1 MVRGTA
7 SGDPAAVEAPL
18 IPIARPG
25 KEAPTMRLY
34 LKNARLI
41 DGTGHPAQEGAALVI
56 EGDTI
61 VHAGPLSAS
70 DAPGEDATT
79 VDLAGRTVI
88 PGLVEAH
95 MHFSYNDVKAVADL
109 DLNCPPE
116 YSTLV
121 AARNAELALHC
132 GYTAARSAGS
142 IHAID
147 VALKRAINE
156 GLYPGPRM
164 LAAGR
169 DICATGGMAD
179 WNASYLKL
187 GMDGLAL
194 IADGPDQV
202 RAAVRRVIKDG
213 ADVVKCYIGG
223 DALLP
228 HTPIA
233 DCTYT
238 VAEVT
243 VLVEETRMRGRL
255 SSAHVRGERS
265 SEVAARAGVD
275 SIEHAT
281 YANDDTLKRI
291 RDQGLFLV
299 PGLRY
304 LYSIVENGPRFGIT
318 AQLIGD
324 SGLREEIKQAADT
337 YRRARD
343 LGIRMCP
350 GGDFG
355 FAWCPRGEYAKDIQV
370 FVDIIGFT
378 PPEAIAAATRW
389 GAELMRMQDRIGTLT
404 PGKLADLIVVDG
416 DPLRDIAVLQDRTR
430 LAVMK
435 GGRFVTR
442 LASA

>member
-1 MVRGTA
+1 
-7 SGDPAAVEAPL
+7 
-18 IPIARPG
+18 
-25 KEAPTMRLY
+25 MRIL
-34 LKNARLI
+34 LRNARLI
-41 DGTGHPAQEGAALVI
+41 DGTGSPAQDGAALLI

-61 VHAGPLSAS
+61 VQAGRPVAEAAAHG
-70 DAPGEDATT
+70 DAVTL
-79 VDLAGRTVI
+79 DLGGRTVI

-95 MHFSYNDVKAVADL
+95 LHLSYNNVKQIADL

-121 AARNAELALHC
+121 SAKNAELALQC

-142 IHAID
+142 VHAVD

-156 GLYPGPRM
+156 GLFPGPRL

-179 WNASYLKL
+179 WNPSYLKL
-187 GMDGLAL
+187 GMEGLAL
-194 IADGPDQV
+194 IADGPEQI

-213 ADVVKCYIGG
+213 ADVVKCYVGG

-238 VAEVT
+238 LAEVQA
-243 VLVEETRMRGRL
+243 LVDEAHMRGRL
-255 SSAHVRGERS
+255 VSAHVRGERS
-265 SEVAARAGVD
+265 SDVAARAGVD

-281 YANDDTLKRI
+281 YASDDTLERI
-291 RDQGLFLV
+291 RDQGLTLV
-299 PGLRY
+299 LGLRY
-304 LYSIVENGPRFGIT
+304 LYSIIENGPRFGIT
-318 AQLIGD
+318 EQIIGP

-355 FAWCPRGEYAKDIQV
+355 FAWNPHGEYAKDIQV
-370 FVDIIGFT
+370 FVDVIGFT
-378 PPEAIAAATRW
+378 PLEAIVCATRH
-389 GAELMRMQDRIGTLT
+389 GAELMRMQDRIGTLAA
-404 PGKLADLIVVDG
+404 GKLADLVVVDG
-416 DPLRDIAVLQDRTR
+416 DPLRDIAILQDRTR
-430 LAVMK
+430 LSVMQ
-435 GGRFVTR
+435 GGRWITR
-442 LASA
+442 TFEASHVA

>member
-1 MVRGTA
+1 
-7 SGDPAAVEAPL
+7 
-18 IPIARPG
+18 
-25 KEAPTMRLY
+25 MRLY

-41 DGTGHPAQEGAALVI
+41 DGTGRRPVDGAGLVI
-56 EGDTI
+56 EHDTL
-61 VHAGPLSAS
+61 VHVGRLAAADEPRA
-70 DAPGEDATT
+70 DAATV
-79 VDLAGRTVI
+79 VDLGGRAVV

-95 MHFSYNDVKAVADL
+95 LHLSYNNVKAIADL

-121 AARNAELALHC
+121 SARNAELALRC

-142 IHAID
+142 VHAVD

-156 GLYPGPRM
+156 GLYPGPRL

-187 GMDGLAL
+187 GMEGLAL

-228 HTPIA
+228 HTPIN

-238 VAEVT
+238 LEEVR
-243 VLVEETRMRGRL
+243 VLVEETHLRGRL
-255 SSAHVRGERS
+255 VSAHVRGERS
-265 SEVAARAGVD
+265 SRVAAAAGVD

-281 YANDDTLKRI
+281 YANEATLTMI

-304 LYSIVENGPRFGIT
+304 LHSIIENGPRFGIT
-318 AQLIGD
+318 EDIIAP
-324 SGLREEIKQAADT
+324 SGLRDEIKQAADT
-337 YRRARD
+337 YRRAKD

-355 FAWCPRGEYAKDIQV
+355 FAWNPHGEYAKDIQV
-370 FVDIIGFT
+370 FVDVIGYT
-378 PPEAIAAATRW
+378 PLEAIRCATLW
-389 GAELMRMQDRIGTLT
+389 GATLMRMQDRIGTLER
-404 PGKLADLIVVDG
+404 GKLADLVVVGG
-416 DPLRDIAVLQDRTR
+416 DPLRDIAVFQDRAR
-430 LAVMK
+430 LSVMK
-435 GGRFVTR
+435 DGAWVTR
-442 LASA
+442 NF

>member
-1 MVRGTA
+1 
-7 SGDPAAVEAPL
+7 
-18 IPIARPG
+18 
-25 KEAPTMRLY
+25 MRRY

-41 DGTGHPAQEGAALVI
+41 DGTGAPPQDGAGLLI

-61 VHAGPLSAS
+61 VRAGRIP
-70 DAPGEDATT
+70 PGDEPKGPEVEV
-79 VDLAGRTVI
+79 VDLGGRTMI

-95 MHFSYNDVKAVADL
+95 IHLSYNNVKAVADL

-121 AARNAELALHC
+121 SAKNAELALRC

-142 IHAID
+142 VHAVD

-156 GLYPGPRM
+156 GLYPGPRL

-179 WNASYLKL
+179 WNPSYLKL
-187 GMDGLAL
+187 GMEGLAL
-194 IADGPDQV
+194 IADGPEQV

-228 HTPIA
+228 HTPIG

-238 VAEVT
+238 VEEVRALVAEAH
-243 VLVEETRMRGRL
+243 MRGRMA
-255 SSAHVRGERS
+255 SAHVRGERS
-265 SEVAARAGVD
+265 SQVAAEAGVD

-281 YANDDTLKRI
+281 YANDATLRMIADK
-291 RDQGLFLV
+291 GLFLV

-304 LYSIVENGPRFGIT
+304 LYSIIENGPRFGIT
-318 AQLIGD
+318 EDLIAPT
-324 SGLREEIKQAADT
+324 GLRDEIKQAADT
-337 YRRARD
+337 YRRAKE
-343 LGIRMCP
+343 LGIRLCP

-355 FAWCPRGEYAKDIQV
+355 FAWNPHGEYAKDIQV
-370 FVDIIGFT
+370 FVDVIGFSAL
-378 PPEAIAAATRW
+378 EAIVAATRH
-389 GAELMRMQDRIGTLT
+389 GAELMRMQDRIGTLQA
-404 PGKLADLIVVDG
+404 GKLADLVVVNG
-416 DPLRDIAVLQDRTR
+416 DPLKDIAVLQDRAQ
-430 LAVMK
+430 LSVMK
-435 GGRFVTR
+435 GGQFVSWN
-442 LASA
+442 LS

>member
-1 MVRGTA
+1 
-7 SGDPAAVEAPL
+7 
-18 IPIARPG
+18 
-25 KEAPTMRLY
+25 MRIL
-34 LKNARLI
+34 LQNARLI
-41 DGTGHPAQEGAALVI
+41 DGTGSGPHDGAALLI

-61 VHAGPLSAS
+61 VHAGRLPAA
-70 DAPGEDATT
+70 DAPGPGDAAT
-79 VDLAGRTVI
+79 VDLGGRTVI

-95 MHFSYNDVKAVADL
+95 LHLSYNNVRQVADL

-121 AARNAELALHC
+121 SAKNAELALHC

-142 IHAID
+142 VHAVD

-156 GLYPGPRM
+156 GLYPGPRL

-179 WNASYLKL
+179 WNPSYLKL

-194 IADGPDQV
+194 IADGPEQI

-213 ADVVKCYIGG
+213 ADVVKCYVGG

-238 VAEVT
+238 LGEVQA
-243 VLVEETRMRGRL
+243 LVDEAHMRGRMV
-255 SSAHVRGERS
+255 SAHVRGARS

-281 YANDDTLKRI
+281 YASDDTLKRI
-291 RDQGLFLV
+291 RDQGLTLV

-304 LYSIVENGPRFGIT
+304 LYSIVENGPRFGIDESV
-318 AQLIGD
+318 IGP
-324 SGLREEIKQAADT
+324 SGLRDEIKQAADT
-337 YRRARD
+337 YRRARE

-355 FAWCPRGEYAKDIQV
+355 FAWNPHGEYAKDIQV
-370 FVDIIGFT
+370 FVDVIGFS
-378 PPEAIAAATRW
+378 PLEAIVCATRR
-389 GAELMRMQDRIGTLT
+389 GAELMRMPDRIGTLT
-404 PGKLADLIVVDG
+404 PGKLADLVVVDA
-416 DPLRDIAVLQDRTR
+416 DPLRDITVLQDRSR
-430 LAVMK
+430 LSVMQ
-435 GGRFVTR
+435 GGRWITR
-442 LASA
+442 NF

>member
-1 MVRGTA
+1 
-7 SGDPAAVEAPL
+7 
-18 IPIARPG
+18 
-25 KEAPTMRLY
+25 MRIL
-34 LKNARLI
+34 LRNARLI
-41 DGTGHPAQEGAALVI
+41 DGTGSPAQDGAALLI

-61 VHAGPLSAS
+61 VQAGRPVAEAAAHG
-70 DAPGEDATT
+70 DAVTL
-79 VDLAGRTVI
+79 DLGGRTVI

-95 MHFSYNDVKAVADL
+95 LHLSYNNVKQIADL

-121 AARNAELALHC
+121 SAKNAELALQC

-142 IHAID
+142 VHAVD

-156 GLYPGPRM
+156 GLFPGPRL

-179 WNASYLKL
+179 WNPSYLKL
-187 GMDGLAL
+187 GMEGLAL
-194 IADGPDQV
+194 IADGPEQI

-213 ADVVKCYIGG
+213 ADVVKCYVGG

-238 VAEVT
+238 LAEVQA
-243 VLVEETRMRGRL
+243 LVDEAHMRGRL
-255 SSAHVRGERS
+255 VSAHVRGERS
-265 SEVAARAGVD
+265 SDVAARAGVD

-281 YANDDTLKRI
+281 YASDDTLERI
-291 RDQGLFLV
+291 RDQGLTLV

-304 LYSIVENGPRFGIT
+304 LYSIIENGPRFGIT
-318 AQLIGD
+318 EQIIGP

-355 FAWCPRGEYAKDIQV
+355 FAWNPHGEYAKDIQV
-370 FVDIIGFT
+370 FVDVIGFT
-378 PPEAIAAATRW
+378 PLDAIVCATRH
-389 GAELMRMQDRIGTLT
+389 GAELMRLQDRIGTLAA
-404 PGKLADLIVVDG
+404 GKLADLVVVDG
-416 DPLRDIAVLQDRTR
+416 DPLRDIAILQDRTR
-430 LAVMK
+430 LSVMQ
-435 GGRFVTR
+435 GGRWITR
-442 LASA
+442 TFEASHVA

>member
-1 MVRGTA
+1 MRI
-7 SGDPAAVEAPL
+7 L
-18 IPIARPG
+18 IR
-25 KEAPTMRLY
+25 
-34 LKNARLI
+34 NARLI
-41 DGTGHPAQEGAALVI
+41 DGTGTAAQDGAALLI

-61 VHAGPLSAS
+61 VHAGPLAAA
-70 DAPGEDATT
+70 DAPDPAAAVIVDAG
-79 VDLAGRTVI
+79 GRTVI
-88 PGLVEAH
+88 PGMIEAH
-95 MHFSYNDVKAVADL
+95 LHLSYNDVKQIADL

-121 AARNAELALHC
+121 SAKNAELVLHC

-142 IHAID
+142 VHAVD

-156 GLYPGPRM
+156 GLFPGPRL

-179 WNASYLKL
+179 WNPSYLKL

-194 IADGPDQV
+194 IADGPEQI

-238 VAEVT
+238 LPEVQA
-243 VLVEETRMRGRL
+243 LVDEAHMRGRMVA
-255 SSAHVRGERS
+255 AHVRGERS

-281 YANDDTLKRI
+281 YASEDTLKRS
-291 RDQGLFLV
+291 RDAGLTLV

-304 LYSIVENGPRFGIT
+304 LYSIIENGPRFGIT
-318 AQLIGD
+318 DEIVGP
-324 SGLREEIKQAADT
+324 SGLRDEIKQASDT
-337 YRRARD
+337 YRRAREM
-343 LGIRMCP
+343 GIRMCP

-355 FAWCPRGEYAKDIQV
+355 FAWNPHGEYAKDIQV
-370 FVDIIGFT
+370 FVDVIGFT
-378 PPEAIAAATRW
+378 ALEAITCATRN
-389 GAELMRMQDRIGTLT
+389 GAELMRMQDRIGSLT
-404 PGKLADLIVVDG
+404 PGKLADLVVVDG
-416 DPLRDIAVLQDRTR
+416 DPLRDITVLQDRTR
-430 LAVMK
+430 LSVMQ
-435 GGRFVTR
+435 GGRWISRTF
-442 LASA
+442 

>member
-1 MVRGTA
+1 MKT
-7 SGDPAAVEAPL
+7 
-18 IPIARPG
+18 
-25 KEAPTMRLY
+25 Y

-41 DGTGHPAQEGAALVI
+41 DGTGAPAVSGAALVI

-61 VHAGPLSAS
+61 VHAGPLA
-70 DAPGEDATT
+70 DADTPGDARV
-79 VDLAGRTVI
+79 VDVAGKTVI

-95 MHFSYNDVKAVADL
+95 IHLSYNNVKAIADL

-121 AARNAELALHC
+121 SAKNAELALRC

-142 IHAID
+142 VHAVD

-156 GLYPGPRM
+156 GLYPGPRL

-179 WNASYLKL
+179 WNPTYLKL
-187 GMDGLAL
+187 GMEGLAI
-194 IADGPDQV
+194 IADGPEQI

-213 ADVVKCYIGG
+213 ADVVKCYVGG

-228 HTPIA
+228 HTPIS

-238 VAEVT
+238 LEEVRT
-243 VLVEETRMRGRL
+243 LVDEAHMRGRMV
-255 SSAHVRGERS
+255 SAHVRGERS
-265 SEVAARAGVD
+265 SEVAAQAGVD

-291 RDQGLFLV
+291 ADQGLFLV

-304 LYSIVENGPRFGIT
+304 LYSIIENGPRFGINEDI
-318 AQLIGD
+318 IGP
-324 SGLREEIKQAADT
+324 SGLRDEIKQAADT
-337 YRRARD
+337 YRRAKD

-355 FAWCPRGEYAKDIQV
+355 FAWCPHGEYAKDIQV
-370 FVDIIGFT
+370 FVDVLGFS
-378 PPEAIAAATRW
+378 PMDALVAATRH
-389 GAELMRMQDRIGTLT
+389 GAELMRMQDRIGTLV
-404 PGKLADLIVVDG
+404 PGKLADLVLVDG
-416 DPLRDIAVLQDRTR
+416 DPLRDITVLQDRAR
-430 LAVMK
+430 LTVMK
-435 GGRFVTR
+435 GGRFV
-442 LASA
+442 

>member
-1 MVRGTA
+1 
-7 SGDPAAVEAPL
+7 
-18 IPIARPG
+18 
-25 KEAPTMRLY
+25 MRIL
-34 LKNARLI
+34 LRNARLI
-41 DGTGHPAQEGAALVI
+41 DGTGRAAQDGAALLI

-61 VHAGPLSAS
+61 VHAGPLAGA
-70 DAPGEDATT
+70 DAPGPDAAVTL
-79 VDLAGRTVI
+79 DLAGRTVI

-95 MHFSYNDVKAVADL
+95 LHLSYNDVKQIADL

-116 YSTLV
+116 YSTLLS
-121 AARNAELALHC
+121 AKNAELVLHC

-142 IHAID
+142 VHAVD

-156 GLYPGPRM
+156 GLFPGPRL

-179 WNASYLKL
+179 WNPSYLKL
-187 GMDGLAL
+187 GMEGLAL
-194 IADGPDQV
+194 IADGPEQI

-213 ADVVKCYIGG
+213 ADVVKCYVGG

-238 VAEVT
+238 LPEVQA
-243 VLVEETRMRGRL
+243 LVDEAHMRGRMVA
-255 SSAHVRGERS
+255 AHVRGERS

-281 YANDDTLKRI
+281 YASDDTLKQI
-291 RDQGLFLV
+291 RDQGLTLV

-304 LYSIVENGPRFGIT
+304 LYSIIENGPRFGIT
-318 AQLIGD
+318 EAVIGP
-324 SGLREEIKQAADT
+324 SGLRDEIKQASDT
-337 YRRARD
+337 YRRARE

-355 FAWCPRGEYAKDIQV
+355 FAWNPHGEYAKDIQV
-370 FVDIIGFT
+370 FVDVIGFT
-378 PPEAIAAATRW
+378 PLEAITCATRH
-389 GAELMRMQDRIGTLT
+389 GAELMRMQDRIGTLA
-404 PGKLADLIVVDG
+404 PGKLADLVVVDG
-416 DPLRDIAVLQDRTR
+416 DPLRDIAVLQDRDPP
-430 LAVMK
+430 V
-435 GGRFVTR
+435 GHEGRPVGDPGVLR
-442 LASA
+442 WPGDGRPPQVGRPGPRVVV

>member
-1 MVRGTA
+1 
-7 SGDPAAVEAPL
+7 
-18 IPIARPG
+18 
-25 KEAPTMRLY
+25 MRLY

-41 DGTGHPAQEGAALVI
+41 DGSGAPPVDPAGIVI
-56 EGDTI
+56 EGDT
-61 VHAGPLSAS
+61 VVAAGRLSAADTPS
-70 DAPGEDATT
+70 PADAQVIDVG
-79 VDLAGRTVI
+79 GRSVI

-95 MHFSYNDVKAVADL
+95 LHLSYNNVKAIADL

-121 AARNAELALHC
+121 SARNAELVLQC

-142 IHAID
+142 VHAVD

-156 GLYPGPRM
+156 GLYPGPRL

-169 DICATGGMAD
+169 DICGTGGMAD
-179 WNASYLKL
+179 WNPSYLKL

-194 IADGPDQV
+194 IADGPDQC
-202 RAAVRRVIKDG
+202 RAAARRVIKDG

-228 HTPIA
+228 HTPIG

-238 VAEVT
+238 LEEVLAI
-243 VLVEETRMRGRL
+243 VDEAHMRNRLV
-255 SSAHVRGERS
+255 SAHVRGQRS
-265 SEVAARAGVD
+265 SRVAAEASVD

-281 YANDDTLKRI
+281 YADDATLRI
-291 RDQGLFLV
+291 IADRGLFLV

-304 LYSIVENGPRFGIT
+304 LYSIVENGSRFGIT
-318 AQLIGD
+318 EEVIAP
-324 SGLREEIKQAADT
+324 SGLRDEIKQAADT

-355 FAWCPRGEYAKDIQV
+355 FAWNPHGEYAKDIQV
-370 FVDIIGFT
+370 FVDVIGFT
-378 PPEAIAAATRW
+378 PMQALVAATRW
-389 GAELMRMQDRIGTLT
+389 GAELMRMDDRIGTVRT
-404 PGKLADLIVVDG
+404 GRLADLVVVDG
-416 DPLRDIAVLQDRTR
+416 DPLRDIAVLQDRRR
-430 LAVMK
+430 LSVMK

-442 LASA
+442 NFD

>member
-1 MVRGTA
+1 
-7 SGDPAAVEAPL
+7 
-18 IPIARPG
+18 
-25 KEAPTMRLY
+25 MRLY

-41 DGTGHPAQEGAALVI
+41 DGSGAPPVDPAGIVI
-56 EGDTI
+56 EGDT
-61 VHAGPLSAS
+61 VVAAGRLSAADTPS
-70 DAPGEDATT
+70 PADAQVIDVG
-79 VDLAGRTVI
+79 GRSVI

-95 MHFSYNDVKAVADL
+95 LHLSYNNVKAIADL

-121 AARNAELALHC
+121 SARNAELVLQC

-142 IHAID
+142 VHAVD

-156 GLYPGPRM
+156 GLYPGPRL

-179 WNASYLKL
+179 WNPSYLKL

-194 IADGPDQV
+194 IADGPDQC
-202 RAAVRRVIKDG
+202 RAAARRVIKDG

-228 HTPIA
+228 HTPIG

-238 VAEVT
+238 LEEVLAI
-243 VLVEETRMRGRL
+243 VDEAHMRNRLV
-255 SSAHVRGERS
+255 SAHVRGQRS
-265 SEVAARAGVD
+265 SRVAAEASVD

-281 YANDDTLKRI
+281 YADDATLRI
-291 RDQGLFLV
+291 IADRGLFLV

-304 LYSIVENGPRFGIT
+304 LYSIVENGSRFGIT
-318 AQLIGD
+318 EEVIAP
-324 SGLREEIKQAADT
+324 SGLRDEIKQAADT

-355 FAWCPRGEYAKDIQV
+355 FAWNPHGEYAKDIQV
-370 FVDIIGFT
+370 FVDVIGFT
-378 PPEAIAAATRW
+378 PMQALVAATRW
-389 GAELMRMQDRIGTLT
+389 GAELMRMDDRIGTVRT
-404 PGKLADLIVVDG
+404 GRLADLVVVDG
-416 DPLRDIAVLQDRTR
+416 DPLRDIAVLQDRRR
-430 LAVMK
+430 LSVMK

-442 LASA
+442 NFD

>member
-1 MVRGTA
+1 MRTLLRNARIVDGTA
-7 SGDPAAVEAPL
+7 RPAVDGVVLVE
-18 IPIARPG
+18 R
-25 KEAPTMRLY
+25 
-34 LKNARLI
+34 
-41 DGTGHPAQEGAALVI
+41 
-56 EGDTI
+56 DTI
-61 VHAGPLSAS
+61 VHCGPLAPADEPGPG
-70 DAPGEDATT
+70 DAVI
-79 VDLAGRTVI
+79 VDVAGRTVI

-95 MHFSYNDVKAVADL
+95 LHLSYNNVKVIADL

-116 YSTLV
+116 YSTLLS
-121 AARNAELALHC
+121 ARNAELALRC

-142 IHAID
+142 IHAVD

-156 GLYPGPRM
+156 GLYPGPRL

-179 WNASYLKL
+179 WNASYLRL
-187 GMDGLAL
+187 GMEGLAL

-238 VAEVT
+238 LEEVR
-243 VLVEETRMRGRL
+243 VLVQETRMRRRIA
-255 SSAHVRGERS
+255 SAHVRGARS
-265 SEVAARAGVD
+265 SRVAAEAGVD

-281 YANDDTLKRI
+281 YADDETLAMI

-304 LYSIVENGPRFGIT
+304 LHSIVENGPRFGIT
-318 AQLIGD
+318 EDVIGP
-324 SGLREEIKQAADT
+324 SGLRDEIKQAADT

-343 LGIRMCP
+343 LGIRLCP

-355 FAWCPRGEYAKDIQV
+355 FAWCPHGEYAKDIQV
-370 FVDIIGFT
+370 FVDVIGYS
-378 PPEAIAAATRW
+378 PLEAIRAATQW
-389 GAELMRMQDRIGTLT
+389 GAELMRMQDRIGTLA
-404 PGKLADLIVVDG
+404 PGKLADLVVVDG
-416 DPLRDIAVLQDRTR
+416 DPLRDIAILQDRAR
-430 LAVMK
+430 LSVMK
-435 GGRFVTR
+435 GGAWVR
-442 LASA
+442 

>member
-1 MVRGTA
+1 
-7 SGDPAAVEAPL
+7 
-18 IPIARPG
+18 
-25 KEAPTMRLY
+25 MRTW

-41 DGTGHPAQEGAALVI
+41 DGTGAPAVEGAALVI

-61 VHAGPLSAS
+61 VHAGPLAAA
-70 DAPGEDATT
+70 DAPGSDARM
-79 VDLAGRTVI
+79 VDVAGKTVI

-95 MHFSYNDVKAVADL
+95 IHLSYNNVKAIADL

-121 AARNAELALHC
+121 SARNAELALRC

-142 IHAID
+142 VHAVD

-156 GLYPGPRM
+156 GLYPGPRL

-179 WNASYLKL
+179 WNPSYLKL
-187 GMDGLAL
+187 GMEGLAI
-194 IADGPDQV
+194 IADGPEQI

-213 ADVVKCYIGG
+213 ADVVKCYVGG

-228 HTPIA
+228 HTPIS

-238 VAEVT
+238 LDEVRT
-243 VLVEETRMRGRL
+243 LVEEAHMRGRMV
-255 SSAHVRGERS
+255 SAHVRGERS
-265 SEVAARAGVD
+265 SEVAAQAGVD

-291 RDQGLFLV
+291 ADQGLFLV

-304 LYSIVENGPRFGIT
+304 LYSIIDNGPRFGINEDI
-318 AQLIGD
+318 IGP
-324 SGLREEIKQAADT
+324 SGLRDEIKQAADT
-337 YRRARD
+337 YRRAKD

-355 FAWCPRGEYAKDIQV
+355 FAWCPHGEYAKDIQV
-370 FVDIIGFT
+370 FVDILGFS
-378 PPEAIAAATRW
+378 PMEAIVAATRH
-389 GAELMRMQDRIGTLT
+389 GAELMRMQDRIGTLV
-404 PGKLADLIVVDG
+404 PGKLADLVVVDG

-430 LAVMK
+430 LSVMK
-435 GGRFVTR
+435 GGRVV
-442 LASA
+442 